1 MLTANKA
8 ITLGGKSYD
17 AGERVDGSELAA
29 GKAEQL
35 VAQRILRDTD
45 ASSPQSCVLLRDA
58 RISGRNFKRGTK
70 VSTARLDPDKVAQ
83 LLDHRIL
90 GPVMTA

>member
-1 MLTANKA
+1 MLVTNKA
-8 ITLGGKSYD
+8 ITLGGKAYG
-17 AGERVDGSELAA
+17 AGERVEGFELAH

-45 ASSPQSCVLLRDA
+45 TSSPKSCVLLRDA
-58 RISGRNFKRGTK
+58 RINGKDFKRGTK
-70 VSTARLDPDKVAQ
+70 VNAARLDPGKVSQ

-90 GPVMTA
+90 GPVMT

>member
-1 MLTANKA
+1 MLIANKS
-8 ITLGGKSYD
+8 ITLGGKSYG
-17 AGERVDGSELAA
+17 AGERVDGSELAP

-45 ASSPQSCVLLRDA
+45 ASQPKTCVLLRDA
-58 RISGRNFKRGTK
+58 RINGRAFKRGTK
-70 VSTARLDPDKVAQ
+70 VNTARLDPSKVAQ

-90 GPVMTA
+90 GPVMTT